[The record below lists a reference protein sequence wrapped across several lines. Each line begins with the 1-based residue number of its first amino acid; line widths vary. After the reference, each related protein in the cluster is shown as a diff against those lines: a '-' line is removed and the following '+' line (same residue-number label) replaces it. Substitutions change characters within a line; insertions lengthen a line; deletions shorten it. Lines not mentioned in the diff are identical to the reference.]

1 MDRVIFHCDLNC
13 FYASVELLSHPELR
27 EVPVAVAGDP
37 ASRHGIILAK
47 NEPAKQ
53 CGVKTAETIW
63 QAKKKCPNL
72 VLLPAHHK
80 LYREYSNK
88 VNAIYD
94 EYTDLAESFGIDES
108 WLDVTNTLHL
118 FGGNAKA
125 LANAIRQRVKRELG
139 LTLSVG
145 VSFNKVFAKLG
156 SDYKKPDA
164 TTVISRENWRSI
176 VWPLPVGD
184 LLYVGGAAQKLLGQY
199 GVKTI
204 GQLAAC
210 KKETLET
217 LMGKMGTQ
225 LYEYANGLDSAP
237 VRARLDAEPV
247 KSVGNG
253 TTFPQNLTTRIQ
265 VRSGIAV
272 LADSVS
278 TRLRR
283 EGLYAGG
290 IQVTVRDPAFHD
302 RSRQKQL
309 PAPTHLIRDLTNAAM
324 ALTEELWTPP
334 APIRALTVTA
344 IHLSPD
350 GEAYEQANLFDPTAG
365 QRNAR
370 QEKLESAMDAIR
382 KKYGGDA
389 IVYRPPRERGGPP
402 AMTRQEEKQ
411 QLRAIVRRLEAAL
424 APEYKAKSARSIA
437 HRLLA
442 MPEYQEAQ
450 TVFCFVGTDREIDT
464 RPILEDALAAG
475 KTLCVPLCTEPGR
488 MESRQIT
495 DLNQLVPGRYGLLEP
510 TADTP
515 VSPVDAIDFAVL
527 PCVTCNYLG
536 QRLGHGGGYY
546 DRFLSQ
552 YRGGTVLL
560 CRELLI
566 RQEIP
571 VEPHDYPVPWVLT
584 ERGLYEDGIPAP
596 LG

>member
-13 FYASVELLSHPELR
+13 FYASVELLSHLELR

-80 LYREYSNK
+80 LYREYSKK

-118 FGGNAKA
+118 FGGDAKA

-272 LADSVS
+272 LADSVA

-283 EGLYAGG
+283 EGLYAG
-290 IQVTVRDPAFHD
+290 AS
-302 RSRQKQL
+302 RS
-309 PAPTHLIRDLTNAAM
+309 P
-324 ALTEELWTPP
+324 
-334 APIRALTVTA
+334 
-344 IHLSPD
+344 S
-350 GEAYEQANLFDPTAG
+350 G
-365 QRNAR
+365 
-370 QEKLESAMDAIR
+370 
-382 KKYGGDA
+382 
-389 IVYRPPRERGGPP
+389 
-402 AMTRQEEKQ
+402 
-411 QLRAIVRRLEAAL
+411 
-424 APEYKAKSARSIA
+424 
-437 HRLLA
+437 
-442 MPEYQEAQ
+442 
-450 TVFCFVGTDREIDT
+450 T
-464 RPILEDALAAG
+464 RPSMTAPG
-475 KTLCVPLCTEPGR
+475 KSSFPPPPI
-488 MESRQIT
+488 SSWI
-495 DLNQLVPGRYGLLEP
+495 
-510 TADTP
+510 
-515 VSPVDAIDFAVL
+515 
-527 PCVTCNYLG
+527 
-536 QRLGHGGGYY
+536 
-546 DRFLSQ
+546 
-552 YRGGTVLL
+552 
-560 CRELLI
+560 
-566 RQEIP
+566 
-571 VEPHDYPVPWVLT
+571 
-584 ERGLYEDGIPAP
+584 
-596 LG
+596 

>member
-118 FGGNAKA
+118 FGGDAKA

-272 LADSVS
+272 LADSVA

-344 IHLSPD
+344 IHLSSD

-382 KKYGGDA
+382 KKYGGHRLRS
-389 IVYRPPRERGGPP
+389 RPPRERGGSP

-495 DLNQLVPGRYGLLEP
+495 DLHQLVPGRYGLLEP